1 MSGVAITHLMKFN
14 ALVYL
19 GGNGLAG
26 SAVRRMESS
35 IVTKGT
41 TAVADGAVTVR
52 TSETGINDKLLET
65 LAIDMLVIPHEGI
78 VPLTIRK
85 QSGITIETLS
95 IISDFRLQIY

>member
-1 MSGVAITHLMKFN
+1 MPGIAITHLMKFN

-52 TSETGINDKLLET
+52 TSETGINDLL
-65 LAIDMLVIPHEGI
+65 PSG
-78 VPLTIRK
+78 K

>member
-1 MSGVAITHLMKFN
+1 MKFN

-85 QSGITIETLS
+85 TI
-95 IISDFRLQIY
+95 RHHH

>member
-26 SAVRRMESS
+26 SAVGRMESS

-65 LAIDMLVIPHEGI
+65 LAIDTLVIPHEGI

-85 QSGITIETLS
+85 TI
-95 IISDFRLQIY
+95 RHHH